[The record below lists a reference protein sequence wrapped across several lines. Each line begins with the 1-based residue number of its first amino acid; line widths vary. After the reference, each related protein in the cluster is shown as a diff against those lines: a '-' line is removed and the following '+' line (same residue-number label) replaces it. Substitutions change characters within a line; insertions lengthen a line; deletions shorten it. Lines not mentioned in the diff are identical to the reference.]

1 MDPLTSAWLEALER
15 RHLADLTLSEV
26 SRALRALSSCYVER
40 REKLVSGG
48 PLSSAGKRAAFA
60 LFYGPQHF
68 VILQKIV
75 NAMKEAGALADRGP
89 GTLIDLGCGTG
100 AAGAAWAVS
109 AGIPAIQG
117 FDRNAWAI
125 EEAAWTYRHFQL
137 RGRAA
142 RRDIGS
148 AKVVG
153 ADQEGRRPRAGR
165 AVLAAYAANEL
176 EPRGREALLAALLDA
191 HKAGDSILVVEPIA
205 RRSLPWWSKWEAAF
219 LSAGGRTDE
228 WRFPAE
234 LPDTAR
240 KLARAAGLDP
250 RELTA
255 RSLLLSRR

>member
-1 MDPLTSAWLEALER
+1 MDPLTSAWLDALER

-75 NAMKEAGALADRGP
+75 DAMKEAGAAGLVP
-89 GTLIDLGCGTG
+89 STLIDLGCGTG

-125 EEAAWTYRHFQL
+125 DEAAWTYRHFQL

-148 AKVVG
+148 ANVLG
-153 ADQEGRRPRAGR
+153 ADQEGRRPRGGR

-176 EPRGREALLAALLDA
+176 EPAAREALLASLLDA
-191 HKAGDSILVVEPIA
+191 HKAGDRILVVEPIA

-255 RSLLLSRR
+255 RSLFL

>member
-1 MDPLTSAWLEALER
+1 MHPLTSAWLEALER
-15 RHLADLTLSEV
+15 RHLADLSLSEV

-205 RRSLPWWSKWEAAF
+205 RRSLPWWSRWEAAF

-228 WRFPAE
+228 WRFPAD
-234 LPDTAR
+234 LPQITR
-240 KLARAAGLDP
+240 TLARAAGLDP

-255 RSLLLSRR
+255 RSLFL